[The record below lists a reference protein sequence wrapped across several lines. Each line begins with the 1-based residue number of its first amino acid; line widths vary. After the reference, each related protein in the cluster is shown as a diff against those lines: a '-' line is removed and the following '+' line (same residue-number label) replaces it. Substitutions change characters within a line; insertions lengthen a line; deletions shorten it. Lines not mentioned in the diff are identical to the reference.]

1 MSSYLSILGI
11 STIDNVVGNNVNV
24 QNVNTNSISVS
35 SLSAGLVSS
44 NASGT
49 LQNSNVS
56 VPLSYNSTNSTLSI
70 ALTGSTGINYQVI
83 GNTGYISSSCI
94 TSITSG
100 QTGPVYISQSS
111 TGSVEIALPQN
122 LTTSSS
128 PQFARLLNS
137 SLGTFSVIQGSNA
150 GAAFSGDRCVLIGDS
165 VMAATSS
172 SQQSTAI
179 GNSALG
185 FATGNFNT
193 AVGANAGFV
202 ITSGTTNTIV
212 GTNAGRGST
221 PLTTGS
227 GNVLLGAGANT
238 SSGSSSN
245 EIVIGFGVG
254 SGNNTAK
261 IYASNGLN
269 VSNLTNGVLKATS
282 GTITSTA
289 TTDDLTEGK
298 TNLYFTNARAQGAFT
313 AGTGID
319 ISSGIISNTSVTGT
333 TGPIGPIGPTGPIG
347 YTGYTGPIGLGVGG
361 GTAFFAE
368 YHQTGNQ
375 GISVTG
381 TQILFPTIEHE
392 VGFSMTAG
400 NVTFGYSGVYNVQV
414 VLQLSA
420 SNNSTCYVW
429 YKINGVNAVNS
440 GNYYD
445 FASGS
450 GEQAVSELFNVVAN
464 AGDVLQLWGLTT
476 RGTVNIIS
484 AVPGSIFPTAPGVS
498 VVINQVTYSQLG
510 PTGVT
515 GATGPIYSGTAPI
528 LVSSSNISL
537 GYNTNNLKLTG
548 SNLDTIQDI
557 ATNSSP
563 QFSRL
568 INSSIGTSNV
578 LIGSFSGA
586 SLTSG
591 GGNTL
596 IGQGAGNNITS
607 GTFNIGIGAN
617 AYGGSGAMTAT
628 SAGNIAVGI
637 SSLFSCTSTAAHNT
651 AIGFLA
657 LQSLTTGVGNIAI
670 GNSCANNLLTGNN
683 NVYIGQAITS
693 STTSVSNEGA
703 INLTGSGITGYGP
716 NTFFI
721 NATSGLYG
729 YSPAYFSGYF
739 SSLLFGNFNV
749 ATISTRAISVSANI
763 ITLPYIGTYEI
774 CLSGTLIITAVPSVI
789 YHFVNGVAF
798 PYAGVNNVFISSI
811 IGYSPLSYCMQ
822 ITTTAI
828 NTTTNFTYY
837 TVNPPLMN
845 AAAPTFVTIKFIGL

>member
-11 STIDNVVGNNVNV
+11 STIDNVQGNNINV

-44 NASGT
+44 NASGS

-83 GNTGYISSSCI
+83 GNTGYISSSGI

-111 TGSVEIALPQN
+111 TGSVQIALPQN
-122 LTTSSS
+122 ITTSSS

-137 SLGTFSVIQGSNA
+137 SISTFNVIQGTNA
-150 GAAFSGDRCVLIGDS
+150 GSAFSGDRCVLIGDS

-202 ITSGTTNTIV
+202 VTTGTTNTIV
-212 GTNAGRGST
+212 GTNAGRGTT

-245 EIVIGFGVG
+245 EIVLGFGVG
-254 SGNNTAK
+254 AGSNTAK

-298 TNLYFTNARAQGAFT
+298 TNLYYTNARAQGAFT

-319 ISSGIISNTSVTGT
+319 ISSGVISNTSVTGA
-333 TGPIGPIGPTGPIG
+333 
-347 YTGYTGPIGLGVGG
+347 TGPIGLPGVGG
-361 GTAFFAE
+361 TIGYYANYYSTTTQSIGTTAQQITFPNNFV
-368 YHQTGNQ
+368 QN
-375 GISVTG
+375 GISLDGSNNITFNYPG
-381 TQILFPTIEHE
+381 TYKVLTTIQVNGSNNAKFYHWYRFNGVDVANSAYEDH
-392 VGFSMTAG
+392 FSSGAGQTLSSSSGLITVVAGDKLGIWGVKTAG
-400 NVTFGYSGVYNVQV
+400 TINVEYTPGSVSPVYP
-414 VLQLSA
+414 A
-420 SNNSTCYVW
+420 STSV
-429 YKINGVNAVNS
+429 
-440 GNYYD
+440 
-445 FASGS
+445 
-450 GEQAVSELFNVVAN
+450 NVV
-464 AGDVLQLWGLTT
+464 
-476 RGTVNIIS
+476 
-484 AVPGSIFPTAPGVS
+484 VS
-498 VVINQVTYSQLG
+498 QETYTQVG

-528 LVSSSNISL
+528 IVSSSNISL
-537 GYNTNNLKLTG
+537 GYNTNNLKLNG
-548 SNLDTIQDI
+548 SNLNTIQDI

-607 GTFNIGIGAN
+607 GTFNIGLGAN
-617 AYGGSGAMTAT
+617 AYGGSGSMTAT
-628 SAGNIAVGI
+628 SAGNIAIGI
-637 SSLFSCTSTAAHNT
+637 SSLYSCTSTAAHNT

-749 ATISTRAISVSANI
+749 ATITTRAISVSANI

-774 CLSGTLIITAVPSVI
+774 CLSGTLIINAVPSVI

-798 PYAGVNNVFISSI
+798 PYAGINNVFISSI